1 MLLMI
6 STLPKSKLKM
16 RGWEAWAV
24 FDQGFS
30 SSGTHHTVNYQP
42 AAGGGYIG
50 SFIGTSRIID
60 SDEAEEITRNVWSD
74 F

>member
-1 MLLMI
+1 MKFLGIHPIYYKNL
-6 STLPKSKLKM
+6 
-16 RGWEAWAV
+16 
-24 FDQGFS
+24 S

-60 SDEAEEITRNVWSD
+60 SDEAEEITRNI
-74 F
+74 

>member
-1 MLLMI
+1 MRFFALL
-6 STLPKSKLKM
+6 
-16 RGWEAWAV
+16 
-24 FDQGFS
+24 FDLYHFCARIVYNNNFS

-60 SDEAEEITRNVWSD
+60 SDEAEEITRNVKN
-74 F
+74 

>member
-1 MLLMI
+1 MCFLNFNLFNPFH
-6 STLPKSKLKM
+6 SCNNN
-16 RGWEAWAV
+16 
-24 FDQGFS
+24 FS

-60 SDEAEEITRNVWSD
+60 SDEAEEITRNVQN
-74 F
+74 